1 MIDPVKLAEAAQA
14 ARDTEAT
21 TGFPAQVTLCQWAL
35 ESGWGDHCPGNN
47 CFGIKEYPGCFGQ
60 QQLLTTEVFHGVA
73 KKVYQWFATF
83 PTLTA
88 CFQKHAQLITESPR
102 YSIVWGNWLANRDL
116 DEFIDGLA
124 HFYATD
130 PQYADKLREVLGMS
144 DVVAALAVP
153 APGSEVS
160 A

>member
-1 MIDPVKLAEAAQA
+1 MIDPAKLAEAAQA
-14 ARDTEAT
+14 ARDTESM

-35 ESGWGDHCPGNN
+35 ESGWGEHCPGNN
-47 CFGIKEYPGCFGQ
+47 CFGIKSYAGEFGQ
-60 QQLLTTEVFHGVA
+60 QQLLTTEVFNGIPR
-73 KKVYQWFATF
+73 KVYAWFATF

-124 HFYATD
+124 HLYATD

-144 DVVAALAVP
+144 EVVEALGA
-153 APGSEVS
+153 
-160 A
+160 